1 MFSKV
6 RLRASNLAPRLRMC
20 CPSDE
25 VQEAEKVISRP
36 SVPEAVLSQSKSC
49 RALLDPD
56 EASGTTWHCDGRT
69 FEFFRNEV
77 SKGREGGSQRS
88 FSFFSLF
95 ARSFISFSRAIFT
108 IPLAS
113 S

>member
-1 MFSKV
+1 MENGRLARAPGNENV
-6 RLRASNLAPRLRMC
+6 ARLRGR
-20 CPSDE
+20 
-25 VQEAEKVISRP
+25 
-36 SVPEAVLSQSKSC
+36 
-49 RALLDPD
+49 PD

-69 FEFFRNEV
+69 FEFFRKEV